1 MGRRGGPP
9 PPPPPPGAC
18 PASLPPPPFLSS
30 SSFSLSAGAAWRRGS
45 REEVGV
51 LTTSGR
57 TREGTCLCLPPLF
70 LDVCVHTPPP
80 PFGAAAAQVCGEEG
94 DGDATDGGG
103 QLLPAPSR
111 CELLSFFF
119 LPADSLLQNESCLW
133 RHGEEEDGPHSAA
146 RRSKSVP
153 PPLLPLHK
161 PTDRPAPLPMPGDYV
176 VFLMCLSAGKGCTY
190 TYVLYC
196 SKCAKE
202 EGSMGENIR
211 QERGGELLLPRKK
224 VILACRWGG
233 EAVWERGNGE
243 EATG

>member
-30 SSFSLSAGAAWRRGS
+30 SSFSLSAGAAGRRGS

-57 TREGTCLCLPPLF
+57 TREGTCLCLPPLL

-153 PPLLPLHK
+153 PLSSYSTNR
-161 PTDRPAPLPMPGDYV
+161 PTDRRLFQCPETT
-176 VFLMCLSAGKGCTY
+176 S
-190 TYVLYC
+190 C
-196 SKCAKE
+196 SLCA
-202 EGSMGENIR
+202 SLR
-211 QERGGELLLPRKK
+211 ERGARIPMCCTVVSAQRKK
-224 VILACRWGG
+224 EAWAKTFARKGGGSCYCR
-233 EAVWERGNGE
+233 AKK
-243 EATG
+243 

>member
-30 SSFSLSAGAAWRRGS
+30 SSFSLSAGAAGRRGS

-57 TREGTCLCLPPLF
+57 TKEGTCLCPPPL

-153 PPLLPLHK
+153 PPLLLLHK

-211 QERGGELLLPRKK
+211 QEKGGSCYCRAKK
-224 VILACRWGG
+224 
-233 EAVWERGNGE
+233 
-243 EATG
+243 